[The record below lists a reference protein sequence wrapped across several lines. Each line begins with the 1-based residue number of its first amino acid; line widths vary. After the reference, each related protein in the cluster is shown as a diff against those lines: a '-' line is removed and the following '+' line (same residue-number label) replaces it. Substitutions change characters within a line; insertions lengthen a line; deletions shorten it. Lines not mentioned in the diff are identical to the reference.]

1 MLYSLL
7 QIQLFKFKN
16 SKFKDLYFRFKFV
29 NYVWCLNLWIRIL
42 IVQLFE
48 FGRLNANK
56 TKTSRFSTS
65 LPYFSKI
72 WKYSEWASK
81 SFENTRFSRRKN
93 QAKVL
98 KTIGITT
105 KILPREID
113 SNREE
118 NEKKRWRE
126 ELNRA
131 KKASLPCVKIEWTAL
146 NSHYSNW

>member
-1 MLYSLL
+1 M
-7 QIQLFKFKN
+7 
-16 SKFKDLYFRFKFV
+16 YFRFKFV
-29 NYVWCLNLWIRIL
+29 NCIICLNLWIRIL
-42 IVQLFE
+42 VVQLFE

>member
-1 MLYSLL
+1 MLYSIL

-29 NYVWCLNLWIRIL
+29 NYVWCLNLWIQIL
-42 IVQLFE
+42 VVQLFE

-131 KKASLPCVKIEWTAL
+131 KKASLPCIKIEWTAL

>member
-42 IVQLFE
+42 VVQLFE

-118 NEKKRWRE
+118 NETKDGERSSTELKKP
-126 ELNRA
+126 L
-131 KKASLPCVKIEWTAL
+131 
-146 NSHYSNW
+146 SHVSK

>member
-29 NYVWCLNLWIRIL
+29 NYVWCLNLWIQIL
-42 IVQLFE
+42 VVQLFE

>member
-29 NYVWCLNLWIRIL
+29 NYVWCLNLWIQIL
-42 IVQLFE
+42 VVQLFE

-65 LPYFSKI
+65 IPYFSKI

>member
-42 IVQLFE
+42 VVQLFE

-65 LPYFSKI
+65 IPYFSKI

-118 NEKKRWRE
+118 NEKKRRRE

-131 KKASLPCVKIEWTAL
+131 KKASLPCIKIEWTAL

>member
-1 MLYSLL
+1 MYSLL

-29 NYVWCLNLWIRIL
+29 NYVWCLNLWIQIL
-42 IVQLFE
+42 VVQLFE

-65 LPYFSKI
+65 IPYFSKI

-131 KKASLPCVKIEWTAL
+131 KKASLPCIKIEWTAL

>member
-1 MLYSLL
+1 MLYSIL

-42 IVQLFE
+42 VVQLFE

-131 KKASLPCVKIEWTAL
+131 KKASLPCIKIEWTAL

>member
-29 NYVWCLNLWIRIL
+29 NYVWCLNLWIQIL
-42 IVQLFE
+42 VVQLFE

-131 KKASLPCVKIEWTAL
+131 KKASLPCIKIEWTAL

>member
-42 IVQLFE
+42 VVQLFE

>member
-7 QIQLFKFKN
+7 QIQWFKFKN

-29 NYVWCLNLWIRIL
+29 NCIWCLNLWIRIL
-42 IVQLFE
+42 VVQLFE

-131 KKASLPCVKIEWTAL
+131 KKASLPCIKIEWTAL

>member
-1 MLYSLL
+1 M
-7 QIQLFKFKN
+7 
-16 SKFKDLYFRFKFV
+16 YFRFEFV
-29 NYVWCLNLWIRIL
+29 NYVWCLNLWIQIL

-131 KKASLPCVKIEWTAL
+131 KKASLPCIKIEWTAL